1 MVTKLNIHID
11 FKSTGMLYEIE
22 MNNIVKE
29 NINFRLFCNT
39 IHLFDIKMTDNKYA
53 IFYFNLH

>member
-29 NINFRLFCNT
+29 NENFRLFRNT
-39 IHLFDIKMTDNKYA
+39 TYLFDIKLTLYGQ
-53 IFYFNLH
+53 